1 MNSSSD
7 KKVSPDKKFYA
18 ETNGALLSIFS
29 RETEKQIHSI
39 ALNQYELRK
48 PEIFRWSNDSKAI
61 GMFIARSL
69 PFNNGSFISH
79 QANYWI
85 GIWYPFRGEFYTV
98 HFPNH
103 ADLELNYE
111 PIDSIEILA
120 DARTVICSIK
130 GKEFK
135 RVEMPKAQMISN
147 RDKERRVLESVETK
161 PPDLNKKEWTWN
173 EDQYGYEGVHL
184 YGGEVLWFTHTHN
197 PHAGGAAHS
206 QSFEDFL
213 ENGAAGSMPGGIFS
227 GTLRCGEISRFK
239 NSN

>member
-1 MNSSSD
+1 M
-7 KKVSPDKKFYA
+7 KISPDKKFYA

-29 RETEKQIHSI
+29 RETEKQVHSI

-69 PFNNGSFISH
+69 SFNDGDLTSH
-79 QANYWI
+79 QTNYWI
-85 GIWYPFRGEFYTV
+85 GIWYPFAGEFYTV

-111 PIDSIEILA
+111 PIDSIEVLA
-120 DARTVICSIK
+120 EQRTVICSIK

-135 RVEMPKAQMISN
+135 RVEMPKEQMLSN
-147 RDKERRVLESVETK
+147 WGKEKQDLESIETK
-161 PPDLNKKEWTWN
+161 PPDVNKREWTWN
-173 EDQYGYEGVHL
+173 EDQFGYEGVHL
-184 YGGEVLWFTHTHN
+184 YGGEVLWFTHSHN
-197 PHAGGAAHS
+197 PHGGVGANG

-213 ENGAAGSMPGGIFS
+213 ANGASNFIPVEFLPELYAAVKYLVSQ
-227 GTLRCGEISRFK
+227 K
-239 NSN
+239 N